1 MIDRVAIQAAITYK
15 RDAAP
20 LAKLNGLQRCTKGG
34 VEYYESSEYGKFVG
48 LYMQIRGNRAK
59 VECSLHKLFSK
70 WTGGTLDNSRMFTV
84 DEARATM
91 RGLLDRT
98 GLSGFPVYVTYY
110 EIGLSMQLSNEAS
123 RYIGLVSGIVS
134 GTENMFMEDAHFRE
148 MCQKTTRKT
157 KNVRK
162 VYKIYDKTFE
172 ALDRCRRHVPPNILR
187 IETAYRKQKVPV
199 GEFLGSY
206 MDKTAGAFFR
216 DWGGIQFPKAV
227 IPVGNVRTSQF
238 QTEWAAVIMSLGEK
252 EFLKQ
257 VEDKYVSGEITPKQ
271 RRIRREFVKSWEC
284 TKSRFKEVTV
294 NEGIEFFKALSD
306 MQNIVMSS

>member
-162 VYKIYDKTFE
+162 VYKIYDLNSAT
-172 ALDRCRRHVPPNILR
+172 LL
-187 IETAYRKQKVPV
+187 
-199 GEFLGSY
+199 
-206 MDKTAGAFFR
+206 
-216 DWGGIQFPKAV
+216 
-227 IPVGNVRTSQF
+227 
-238 QTEWAAVIMSLGEK
+238 
-252 EFLKQ
+252 
-257 VEDKYVSGEITPKQ
+257 
-271 RRIRREFVKSWEC
+271 
-284 TKSRFKEVTV
+284 
-294 NEGIEFFKALSD
+294 
-306 MQNIVMSS
+306 

>member
-1 MIDRVAIQAAITYK
+1 
-15 RDAAP
+15 
-20 LAKLNGLQRCTKGG
+20 
-34 VEYYESSEYGKFVG
+34 
-48 LYMQIRGNRAK
+48 
-59 VECSLHKLFSK
+59 
-70 WTGGTLDNSRMFTV
+70 MFTV

-199 GEFLGSY
+199 GEFFGV
-206 MDKTAGAFFR
+206 FI
-216 DWGGIQFPKAV
+216 W
-227 IPVGNVRTSQF
+227 
-238 QTEWAAVIMSLGEK
+238 
-252 EFLKQ
+252 
-257 VEDKYVSGEITPKQ
+257 
-271 RRIRREFVKSWEC
+271 IRRPGPSSGIGAAFNSLKRLYPLAMSGPPN
-284 TKSRFKEVTV
+284 FK
-294 NEGIEFFKALSD
+294 
-306 MQNIVMSS
+306 QNGRLL